1 MIDTHRIF
9 KRLSEAGVSQAECEA
24 LVETACELDDAPT
37 RGDLKELE
45 TSLVKWMVASLG
57 LVTAIMLGAM
67 YFLNADLKGDIR
79 ELRSH
84 PSRASEPNTVATPLP
99 K

>member
-1 MIDTHRIF
+1 MIDTHKIF

-24 LVETACELDDAPT
+24 LIETVREIDDSPT

-45 TSLVKWMVASLG
+45 TSFIKWMVASLG

-79 ELRSH
+79 ELRSRPPH
-84 PSRASEPNTVATPLP
+84 ASESNPAVTP
-99 K
+99 